1 MNVSKA
7 IRDAYGEALLKYGK
21 DNPKVVVLDADVSS
35 STKSKLFGQAVP
47 DRFFNVGIA
56 ESNLVA
62 MAAGFS
68 TTGLIPFVNTF
79 AVFISTLGLLASRSL
94 ISYTNLN
101 VKLAGGY
108 SGLSDAFDGPS
119 HHSIEDIAIMR
130 TLPNIKVLCASDEI
144 ITDWMVK
151 AAIET
156 EGPIYLRLSR
166 DSVPVIYNQDTKFEI
181 GKGKVLKEGNDAT
194 IIACGIMVSNALKA
208 ADILAEKGI
217 SVRVVDMYSIKPIDE
232 ELILESAAKTGAIVT
247 AEEHSVI
254 GGLGGAVAEVLVK
267 NNVSVPVKFVGLED
281 CFAETG
287 PYGQLLQKY
296 KLDAQAISEGVIQ
309 VMHQYRR

>member
-1 MNVSKA
+1 VSKA

>member
-1 MNVSKA
+1 MSKA

-181 GKGKVLKEGNDAT
+181 GKGKVLKEGSDAT

-208 ADILAEKGI
+208 AEILAEKGI

-296 KLDAQAISEGVIQ
+296 KLDAQAIAEGVIQ

>member
-181 GKGKVLKEGNDAT
+181 GKGKVLKEGSDAT

-208 ADILAEKGI
+208 AEILAEKALAC
-217 SVRVVDMYSIKPIDE
+217 E
-232 ELILESAAKTGAIVT
+232 
-247 AEEHSVI
+247 
-254 GGLGGAVAEVLVK
+254 
-267 NNVSVPVKFVGLED
+267 
-281 CFAETG
+281 
-287 PYGQLLQKY
+287 
-296 KLDAQAISEGVIQ
+296 
-309 VMHQYRR
+309 

>member
-1 MNVSKA
+1 MSKA